1 MNNRK
6 LNRKLAKS
14 GHHIKV
20 GQERAKAEKYL
31 RKQGNINKHIDEPEE
46 LDNVYDLLEA
56 KKNTKP
62 YRDHAK
68 SSNLKGFWSI
78 SNKYLTNKKVIT
90 L

>member
-1 MNNRK
+1 MHNRK

-14 GHHIKV
+14 GQPIKV

-31 RKQGNINKHIDEPEE
+31 RKQGNINKRIDEPEE

-56 KKNTKP
+56 KKNIKP
-62 YRDHAK
+62 YRDHAR
-68 SSNLKGFWSI
+68 SGNLKGFWST
-78 SNKYLTNKKVIT
+78 SNKYLTSKKVTT